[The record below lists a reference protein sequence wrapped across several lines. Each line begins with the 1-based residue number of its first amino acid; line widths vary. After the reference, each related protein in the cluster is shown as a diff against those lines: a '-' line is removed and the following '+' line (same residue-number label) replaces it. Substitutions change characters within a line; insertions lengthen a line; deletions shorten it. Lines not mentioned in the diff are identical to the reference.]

1 VSGDCPSRGSGRSWV
16 VVGIGA
22 RRGVSVAA
30 VRAALE
36 LVRERLGEELDDLVY
51 ASVEAKAGERGI
63 LDAIAP
69 ARLQVR
75 AAAALGAVAVP
86 GSARVGEAVG
96 TPSVAEAAALLVAGE
111 LADGPGPPRLVVPK
125 TIVGD
130 VTVAAAR
137 VEQIPLTS
145 GNSPSG

>member
-1 VSGDCPSRGSGRSWV
+1 

-22 RRGVSVAA
+22 RRGVSADA
-30 VRAALE
+30 VRAALAV
-36 LVRERLGEELDDLVY
+36 VRDVIGEVDVVY
-51 ASVEAKAGERGI
+51 ASVEAKAAERGI

-69 ARLQVR
+69 AGLEVR
-75 AAAALGAVAVP
+75 PAAALAAVAVP
-86 GSARVGEAVG
+86 GSARVGESVG

-111 LADGPGPPRLVVPK
+111 RGRQPRLVMPK

-137 VEQIPLTS
+137 VEHAPLTS
-145 GNSPSG
+145 VNSPSG

>member
-1 VSGDCPSRGSGRSWV
+1 VRGECSSSSTCRPRV

-22 RRGVSVAA
+22 RRGASAEA

-36 LVRERLGEELDDLVY
+36 VVRERLGEAHDVVY

-69 ARLQVR
+69 ARLEVR
-75 AAAALGAVAVP
+75 PATALAAIAAS
-86 GSARVGEAVG
+86 GSSRVGEAVG

-111 LADGPGPPRLVVPK
+111 FAGEHGPHPRLLVPK

-130 VTVAAAR
+130 VTVAAAG
-137 VEQIPLTS
+137 VDHVPLTS
-145 GNSPSG
+145 GNSP

>member
-1 VSGDCPSRGSGRSWV
+1 MSGDCPSRGSRRSRV

-22 RRGVSVAA
+22 RRGVSGAA

-36 LVRERLGEELDDLVY
+36 VVRDVVGAEADVVY

-69 ARLQVR
+69 AGLEVR
-75 AAAALGAVAVP
+75 PADALAGVAVP
-86 GSARVGEAVG
+86 GSVRVGEAVG
-96 TPSVAEAAALLVAGE
+96 TPSVAEAAALLVASE
-111 LADGPGPPRLVVPK
+111 LGAQPQLVVPK

-137 VEQIPLTS
+137 VEHMSLTS